1 MRRRAL
7 LAAGGAALG
16 SAFAGCL
23 DTSDGGNG
31 GDGTTTDDGRTPTS
45 TYAGTDDDLAETTT
59 DSAQDVSLSVDFQR
73 VQPGI
78 LVMGVDS
85 VGVQSDAS
93 QYLSVHVD
101 VTDGEPPGRS
111 QFGFRYGGDVFSPE
125 FDLGSGALLYRAA
138 QESDDPEYSTPRGSG
153 WLLFELPNQRSAQHA
168 AFVYGG
174 REWPVDDWVR
184 DRLEAPEPPLS
195 LDWDA
200 PAEQP
205 AGEST
210 LGFEVTNEG
219 DVDSWFVGGLNEV
232 DIRSAHSPVAGMLRE
247 VPAGETVSWEVTHD
261 NGKSAG
267 DEDVGDGEP
276 DGEYVLHWTG
286 GERRQ
291 EVSFVPPEDA

>member
-23 DTSDGGNG
+23 DSSDDENG
-31 GDGTTTDDGRTPTS
+31 GGTSTS

-59 DSAQDVSLSVDFQR
+59 DAAEDVSLSVDFER
-73 VQPGI
+73 VQPGV

-85 VGVQSDAS
+85 VGVQSDDS

-111 QFGFRYGGDVFSPE
+111 EFGFRYGGDVFSPV
-125 FDLGSGALLYRAA
+125 LSPGSSVFLYRAS
-138 QESDDPEYSTPRGSG
+138 EENGDPQYSIPRGSG
-153 WLLFELPNQRSAQHA
+153 WLVFELPSQRSAQHA
-168 AFVYGG
+168 AFVHGG
-174 REWPVDDWVR
+174 EEWPADDWVR
-184 DRLEAPEPPLS
+184 NRLEARAPELS

-210 LGFEVTNEG
+210 LGFEVTN
-219 DVDSWFVGGLNEV
+219 DSDRDTWFVGGLNAV
-232 DIRSAHSPVAGMLRE
+232 NIRAAYSPVAGMLRS
-247 VPAGETVSWEVTHD
+247 VPAGETVSWTVTHD
-261 NGKSAG
+261 NGKAS
-267 DEDVGDGEP
+267 DDPSVGDGEP
-276 DGEYVLHWTG
+276 DGEYVLFWTG